1 MQRVEFPNEDDTLLS
16 FQDFQK
22 QMKVP
27 FIIFADS
34 ETFVEQMDSC
44 EPNPDHS
51 STTKTTKFEPCGF
64 GYQVVCMEDRYTKPP
79 VIFRGSDVSKHF
91 LECIIEEEKQI
102 KDILHHPE
110 PLIMTLQDE
119 QSFVT
124 SSRCHICGKH
134 FTDSSTVVRD
144 HCHLSGKFRGAAH
157 TECNLKYKY
166 PSHIPCV
173 FHNLKQF
180 DAHILTESKGIFKDR
195 ELNCIPNTTEK
206 YISFSLGDIRFID
219 SFQFMS
225 QSLETLTE
233 NLAKEGVVKF
243 NNFSREFTES
253 EAKLLLRKGVYPYEY
268 VDNPNRFFE
277 QKLPPKEKFYSSLSR
292 SHVSDADYT
301 HAQNVWE
308 KLNIS
313 NLGQY
318 HDLYLK
324 TDVLLLAD
332 VFENFRN
339 MCLEYYGL
347 DAAHF
352 YTSPGLAW
360 SAALNM
366 TEVRLELIRGPDMY
380 LFFENGIRGGV
391 SMISNK
397 YALANNPYI
406 PETWDL
412 SQPHSYIMYT
422 DCNNL
427 YGKAMSE
434 SLPVEEFQWVESP
447 QSFDIAKIA
456 KDGDLGYVLEVDLE
470 YPDELHVSHS
480 DYPLAPE
487 RKKIPDIDL
496 SPTSKQLW
504 ETLHPNPKHTDDK
517 LQGHVPTAKLIPTLE
532 RKTKYICHYRNL
544 QLYSELGLKVAKIHR
559 ILEFKQKPWL
569 RPYIQFNT
577 SKRASCKNEFEK
589 DFFKLMNNA
598 VFGKTMENVRSR
610 VDIKLAHTDKK
621 FEKYVARPSFQRF
634 TIFNEDLVAIQNDK
648 IKLVLNKP
656 VYVGQTI
663 LDLSKCIMYE
673 FYYKYL
679 KPRYGDGIKLLMT
692 DTDSLLYHVQC
703 PDVYD
708 DMYRDRHLFDLS
720 NYPIDHRCH
729 DTKNKKIPGYF
740 KDETGSE
747 PIAEFVGL
755 RAKMYS
761 YVYAVQSRLETDNP
775 TVLRND
781 MKEKQVAKGI
791 AMTTIRRDL
800 RHEIGYRMD
809 EVLPHLA
816 IPPTTDE
823 ADVEDE
829 DSFEESREEL
839 ESTFTSSC
847 TSVSSSRPLVEV
859 EVEVEMEQSSRR
871 SPYTPRNRVC

>member
-1 MQRVEFPNEDDTLLS
+1 
-16 FQDFQK
+16 
-22 QMKVP
+22 
-27 FIIFADS
+27 
-34 ETFVEQMDSC
+34 
-44 EPNPDHS
+44 
-51 STTKTTKFEPCGF
+51 
-64 GYQVVCMEDRYTKPP
+64 
-79 VIFRGSDVSKHF
+79 
-91 LECIIEEEKQI
+91 
-102 KDILHHPE
+102 
-110 PLIMTLQDE
+110 
-119 QSFVT
+119 
-124 SSRCHICGKH
+124 
-134 FTDSSTVVRD
+134 
-144 HCHLSGKFRGAAH
+144 
-157 TECNLKYKY
+157 
-166 PSHIPCV
+166 
-173 FHNLKQF
+173 
-180 DAHILTESKGIFKDR
+180 
-195 ELNCIPNTTEK
+195 
-206 YISFSLGDIRFID
+206 
-219 SFQFMS
+219 MS

-233 NLAKEGVVKF
+233 NLAKEGLTKF

-253 EAKLLLRKGVYPYEY
+253 DAKLLLRKGIYPYEY
-268 VDNPNRFFE
+268 VDTADRFSE
-277 QKLPPKEKFYSSLSR
+277 QKLPSKEKFYSSLSR
-292 SHVSDADYT
+292 SDVTDADYA
-301 HAQNVWE
+301 HAQSVWE
-308 KLNIS
+308 KLNIRD
-313 NLGQY
+313 LGQY

-339 MCLEYYGL
+339 MCLDYYGL

-360 SAALNM
+360 SAALKM
-366 TEVRLELIRGPDMY
+366 TGVRLELIRDPDMY
-380 LFFENGIRGGV
+380 LLFENGVRGGV

-397 YALANNPYI
+397 YAQANNPYI
-406 PETWDL
+406 PETYDL

-434 SLPVEEFQWVESP
+434 SLPVGGFRWVENP
-447 QSFDIAKIA
+447 HTFDITKVS

-470 YPDELHVSHS
+470 YPDELHDSHT

-487 RKKIPDIDL
+487 RKKVSDNEL

-504 ETLHPNPKHTDDK
+504 KSLHPSPKHTGDT
-517 LQGHVPTAKLIPTLE
+517 LYGRVPTEKLIPTLE
-532 RKTKYICHYRNL
+532 NKTKYICNYRNL
-544 QLYSELGLKVAKIHR
+544 LLYVKLGLKVTKIYR

-577 SKRASCKNEFEK
+577 SKRAACTNEFEK

-610 VDIKLAHTDKK
+610 VDIKLAHTEKK
-621 FEKYVARPSFQRF
+621 LKKYVARPSFQRF
-634 TIFNEDLVAIQNDK
+634 TIFNEDLVAVQNDQV
-648 IKLVLNKP
+648 KLVLNKP

-679 KPRYGDGIKLLMT
+679 KPKYGDGIKLLMT

-720 NYPIDHRCH
+720 NYPIDHRCQ
-729 DTKNKKIPGYF
+729 DTRNKKIPGYF

-761 YVYAVQSRLETDNP
+761 YVYAVRNRTEIENLV
-775 TVLRND
+775 VLWND

-791 AMTTIRRDL
+791 AKATIRRDL
-800 RHEIGYRMD
+800 RHEMYRDCLFADKTKMCKIGP
-809 EVLPHLA
+809 VFL
-816 IPPTTDE
+816 
-823 ADVEDE
+823 
-829 DSFEESREEL
+829 
-839 ESTFTSSC
+839 
-847 TSVSSSRPLVEV
+847 
-859 EVEVEMEQSSRR
+859 RR
-871 SPYTPRNRVC
+871 